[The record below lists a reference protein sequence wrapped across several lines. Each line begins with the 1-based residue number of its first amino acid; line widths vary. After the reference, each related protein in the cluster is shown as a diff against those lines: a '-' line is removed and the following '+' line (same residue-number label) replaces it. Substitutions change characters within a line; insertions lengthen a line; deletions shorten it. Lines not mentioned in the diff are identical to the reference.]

1 MIPKPALAKSR
12 DTPHDLFGISKSPT
26 KRLLLE
32 NDVELRAEA
41 LDQEDVSS
49 PERGAGSKQWRST
62 GSC

>member
-12 DTPHDLFGISKSPT
+12 DTAHDLFGISKSPT

-32 NDVELRAEA
+32 NDVELRGEA
-41 LDQEDVSS
+41 DPEDVSS
-49 PERGAGSKQWRST
+49 PERGTGSKQWRST